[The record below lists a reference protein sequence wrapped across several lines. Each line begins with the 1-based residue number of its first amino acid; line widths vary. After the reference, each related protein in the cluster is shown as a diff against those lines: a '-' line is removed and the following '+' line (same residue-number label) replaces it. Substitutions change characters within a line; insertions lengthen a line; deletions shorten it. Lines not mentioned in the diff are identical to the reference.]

1 MQQQLLP
8 GSTVLR
14 FLVLSEANIKV
25 LLYEHE
31 IMLISRFNLLS
42 VSFAQFCFVVIF
54 GGRCHLVAL
63 FSPSRLTNM
72 CGVFLAIPGG
82 LHFALVPEL
91 DWEIH

>member
-54 GGRCHLVAL
+54 ANIKVEDAIWWP
-63 FSPSRLTNM
+63 FSLP
-72 CGVFLAIPGG
+72 V
-82 LHFALVPEL
+82 
-91 DWEIH
+91 D